1 MVNKSADP
9 GRISIDQLQ
18 DEARAWV
25 RLLASNEVKPW
36 DAQGFKRWLRTSPA
50 HPEAFNEARRL
61 WQLMRPAAADLL
73 RGNPAIAASHQRALR
88 GSVPERRAFLG
99 MALGATAAAAV
110 TVAVSPLGLWPT
122 PAEWGADYRTAT
134 GEQRTLAVA
143 ANVNVMLNTQTA
155 IRRRTDHGETTGLE
169 LLKGEAVIDVRGTA
183 APFAILAGAGRSLA
197 GSGQMEVRYLDGKV
211 CVTCIDG
218 TARVEHPAGVR
229 MLQAR
234 QQAVYDA
241 QGISGIAAVDAGDAS
256 AWRNGE
262 LIFKQARLAEVI
274 DEINR
279 YRSGRV
285 MLMNDAVRDS
295 KVSGRFAIA
304 ALDTAL
310 WQLEHTYQ
318 LKAQPLPGGLLILS

>member
-1 MVNKSADP
+1 MVNKSVDHGQVSMA
-9 GRISIDQLQ
+9 QLQ

-25 RLLASNEVKPW
+25 RLLSSNEVKPW

-50 HPEAFNEARRL
+50 HPEAFHEARRL
-61 WQLMRPAAADLL
+61 WQLMKPAAADLL
-73 RGNPAIAASHQRALR
+73 RRNPALAASHQRALR
-88 GSVPERRAFLG
+88 RASPGRRAFLG
-99 MALGATAAAAV
+99 VALGTVTAAAV

-122 PAEWGADYRTAT
+122 PNEWGADDRTAT
-134 GEQRTLAVA
+134 GEQRTLAFA
-143 ANVNVMLNTQTA
+143 ANIDVTLNTQTA
-155 IRRRTDHGETTGLE
+155 IRRRTEHGTTTGME
-169 LLKGEAVIDVRGTA
+169 LLKGEAVIDVRGGQ
-183 APFAILAGAGRSLA
+183 APFAVVAGAGRSLA

-218 TARVEHPAGVR
+218 SARVEHPAGVR

-241 QGISGIAAVDAGDAS
+241 RGISEIAVVETRDAS

-262 LIFKQARLAEVI
+262 LVFRQARLADVI

-285 MLMNDAVRDS
+285 MLMNDGVRDS

-310 WQLEHTYQ
+310 WQLERTYQ